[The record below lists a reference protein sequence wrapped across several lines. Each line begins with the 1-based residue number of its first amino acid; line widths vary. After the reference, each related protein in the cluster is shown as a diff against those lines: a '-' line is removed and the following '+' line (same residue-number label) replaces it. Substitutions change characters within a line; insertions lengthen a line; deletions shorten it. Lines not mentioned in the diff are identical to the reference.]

1 MKTGMLVLLFFSLLA
16 IPGVGWAFECPVLFK
31 QAQAEIDKVTA
42 AMNGMP
48 KSNMALVHSL
58 LDDAKMYLTTARHN
72 HAKPQGKF
80 DHARAMAKADTAR
93 GHAKAALVL
102 LRKM

>member
-1 MKTGMLVLLFFSLLA
+1 MKTGLRVLLFVSLMA
-16 IPGVGWAFECPVLFK
+16 IPGLALAFECPVLFK
-31 QAQAEIDKVTA
+31 QAQAEIDKVKA
-42 AMNGMP
+42 AMKGMP
-48 KSNMALVHSL
+48 KSKMVLVHSL

-72 HAKPQGKF
+72 HEKPRGKF